1 MAVSRPTN
9 SETTRRV
16 LADLQAAYL
25 RVQDSQQRLSSG
37 RQIAAPEDD
46 PFGAG
51 RAITLRTQLGGIEQH
66 TRNVEDAQGFLEQ
79 SEIALGNI
87 TGLLQRARE
96 LAVQAANT
104 TLDQD
109 QLNGIAAEVEQIRQS
124 VLQQMNAT
132 YAGRYVFGGSATLTA
147 PYTAAGA
154 YAGNDEVVKRVIG
167 DAQTIDLNVRG
178 WEAFSVPPTSGNA
191 TSANVLGALATF
203 QTDLTTGNRAALSS
217 STIPAIDGYL
227 DQVTEARARVGSRT
241 NRLETTL
248 SQLADA
254 QINVKDLLSK
264 TEDVDVA
271 RAMIDYSSQQATYE
285 SALRTAASV
294 LQPSLLDFLG

>member
-16 LADLQAAYL
+16 LSDLQAAYL
-25 RVQDSQQRLSSG
+25 RVQDAQTRLSSG
-37 RQIAAPEDD
+37 RQISAPEDD

-51 RAITLRTQLGGIEQH
+51 RAITLRTELGAIDQH

-79 SEIALGNI
+79 TEIALGNI
-87 TGLLQRARE
+87 TQLLQRARE

-104 TLDQD
+104 TLDQE
-109 QLNGIAAEVEQIRQS
+109 QLDGIAAEIEQIRQS
-124 VLQQMNAT
+124 VQQQMNTT
-132 YAGRYVFGGSATLTA
+132 YAGRSVFGGSATLTA
-147 PYTAAGA
+147 PYDATGA
-154 YAGNDEVVKRVIG
+154 YVGNDELVKRVIG
-167 DAQTIDLNVRG
+167 DGQTIDLNVRG
-178 WEAFSVPPTSGNA
+178 WEAFSVPPTSASA
-191 TSANVLGALATF
+191 TSSNVLGALGTF
-203 QTDLTTGNRAALSS
+203 VTDLTTGNRAALSS
-217 STIPAIDGYL
+217 STIPSIDGYL
-227 DQVTEARARVGSRT
+227 DQVTEARAKVGSRQ